1 MKYEDITHRIIG
13 AAYKVFNELG
23 FGFLES
29 VYQKALIIELKKN
42 NLRVEAEKPLSV
54 YYDEQIVGDFYV
66 DLFIEDEIIV
76 ELKSVQ
82 NLAKEYACPV
92 ECLRLFNWG
101 STASQLSER
110 IKEGCRAAHQL
121 WSFWSTGEKKIQAT
135 MLYEYSAY
143 AGGGLIFL
151 PFIRKGR
158 KIESIE
164 SC

>member
-1 MKYEDITHRIIG
+1 MEYKELTHKIIG
-13 AAYKVFNELG
+13 SAYKVFNQLG

-82 NLAKEYACPV
+82 NLGKEHACPV
-92 ECLRLFNWG
+92 E
-101 STASQLSER
+101 
-110 IKEGCRAAHQL
+110 
-121 WSFWSTGEKKIQAT
+121 
-135 MLYEYSAY
+135 
-143 AGGGLIFL
+143 
-151 PFIRKGR
+151 
-158 KIESIE
+158 
-164 SC
+164 